1 MKPILL
7 LGAALLV
14 GTATPAPAAAQ
25 TLSQIQA
32 TFDLLEKMATGSV
45 LAGLRAAREL
55 VTAEDLVLKRVTQQR
70 ALGLLTVL
78 RFVHRRELTK
88 SLELE
93 LTSGLPADLAM
104 IGRLR
109 DASFRWIERARVAS
123 VATLKRLGSGK
134 FFGLFTHLRA
144 MSQAGWGHVQKVAE
158 GATVHEASALERVMS
173 PFVEKVRKAYADFQ
187 AWAMKH
193 GSSIVREAFEET
205 LLMLEEGALPT
216 PRAPVDPP
224 VAMR

>member
-7 LGAALLV
+7 WGAALLV

-25 TLSQIQA
+25 TLSQVQA
-32 TFDLLEKMATGSV
+32 TFDLLEKMATGGV
-45 LAGLRAAREL
+45 LAGLRAARQL

-78 RFVHRRELTK
+78 RFV
-88 SLELE
+88 
-93 LTSGLPADLAM
+93 
-104 IGRLR
+104 RLR
-109 DASFRWIERARVAS
+109 DASFGWIERARVAS

-158 GATVHEASALERVMS
+158 GATVHEASALERVMN
-173 PFVEKVRKAYADFQ
+173 PFVAKVRKAYADFQ

-205 LLMLEEGALPT
+205 LLMLEEGALPA
-216 PRAPVDPP
+216 PRAPVAPP